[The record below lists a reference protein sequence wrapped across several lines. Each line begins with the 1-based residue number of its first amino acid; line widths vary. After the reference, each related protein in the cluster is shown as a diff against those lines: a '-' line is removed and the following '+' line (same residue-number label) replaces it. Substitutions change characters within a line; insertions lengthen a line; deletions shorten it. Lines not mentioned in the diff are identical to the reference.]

1 MEIEF
6 ENYRRAGIKPVKD
19 FVEEHISDS
28 RGCDG
33 ELECFKYEIR
43 ELQRALAT
51 LCGIMAEKNMLQA
64 SEIADIAQGYQGR
77 LQQFVT
83 R

>member
-6 ENYRRAGIKPVKD
+6 ENYRRSGIKPIKD
-19 FVEEHISDS
+19 FIEEYISDT

-33 ELECFKYEIR
+33 ELESLRHEVR

-51 LCGIMAEKNMLQA
+51 LCDIMAEKNMLQA

-77 LQQFVT
+77 LARFVT
-83 R
+83 C